1 LKLVFL
7 ILVIFTGDGKL
18 KYEKVPF
25 IISSLKS
32 VTCEDMFYKT
42 VKFVD
47 NPNYEQGN
55 NQVWVLIKYKDQ
67 NVIAHFC
74 KDKKGNYVR

>member
-74 KDKKGNYVR
+74 KDKEGNYVR

>member
-1 LKLVFL
+1 MKLVFL

-32 VTCEDMFYKT
+32 VTGEDMFYKT
-42 VKFVD
+42 VKFVN
-47 NPNYEQGN
+47 NPNYEENN